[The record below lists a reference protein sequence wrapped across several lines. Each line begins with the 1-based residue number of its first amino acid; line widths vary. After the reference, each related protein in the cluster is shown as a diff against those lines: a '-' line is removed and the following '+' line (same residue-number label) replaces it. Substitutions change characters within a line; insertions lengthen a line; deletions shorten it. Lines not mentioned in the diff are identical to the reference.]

1 MRSSEI
7 RGENMKRKQRQSG
20 AALIMLT
27 MMLAT
32 VMVPLVG
39 LAIDGSIMFLIKTK
53 LSASVDAAA
62 LAGARS
68 LSVGMDIA
76 SQSSSA
82 VATAQAFFDANFPR
96 GYFSTDPAVVS
107 VRRAVGRYT
116 PCKAKKVFFTR
127 NTYALLLLF
136 CVVLPRFR
144 GAAGPRSGARWLCC
158 HSETCPA
165 TLTKN
170 TLWKGLTRP

>member
-1 MRSSEI
+1 MHTGPKQSNEI
-7 RGENMKRKQRQSG
+7 ERRLGRRQTEEVGDQAGRGQSAGRGRHIKWAHGLIVCIIQVKRKQRQSG

-53 LSASVDAAA
+53 LSASTDAAA

-76 SQSSSA
+76 SQSASA
-82 VATAQAFFDANFPR
+82 VATAQPH
-96 GYFSTDPAVVS
+96 SLLMAVVPVKPVCS
-107 VRRAVGRYT
+107 I
-116 PCKAKKVFFTR
+116 R
-127 NTYALLLLF
+127 N
-136 CVVLPRFR
+136 
-144 GAAGPRSGARWLCC
+144 AG
-158 HSETCPA
+158 
-165 TLTKN
+165 
-170 TLWKGLTRP
+170 